1 MISLASSPT
10 QTRIS
15 PEPTEARPARTDAGS
30 QGSRFSA
37 VLAQQDTQATEA
49 QGKPAEAARSD
60 ATDIA
65 PEAEP
70 ALSIEAPIGTVMPEA
85 AKAGKSLPVA
95 LPGLADQADNEG
107 ATEDSDEALAQAAT
121 ADAILAGVT
130 VPQVALPAAPGTA
143 AADAGGEAETAG
155 SGQARPTPYPSLPAQ
170 AKAPAVEPQAS
181 GEKPAGA
188 TVALQVAPQPS
199 AQAAKPA
206 MNTDSDTTTAR
217 PRGAAIERAAAQP
230 ATNDAARQA
239 DFASFTTPASAPAA
253 PASGSAIS
261 ASGEVRPAMQA
272 QALHDLTRIVDRL
285 AAAREVF
292 APATEALAIN
302 HAEFGELSLRI
313 DQRRDGF
320 LSVQLSAAS
329 PDAHRAVAQAVGAQ
343 AFHSAA
349 DGQSQSQS
357 QAQMGTR
364 AGTGEREGGHNAAR
378 HDQPQPEQ
386 QRRAAPQAAP
396 ADNRQPAGIFA

>member
-1 MISLASSPT
+1 
-10 QTRIS
+10 
-15 PEPTEARPARTDAGS
+15 
-30 QGSRFSA
+30 
-37 VLAQQDTQATEA
+37 
-49 QGKPAEAARSD
+49 
-60 ATDIA
+60 
-65 PEAEP
+65 
-70 ALSIEAPIGTVMPEA
+70 MPEA

-95 LPGLADQADNEG
+95 LPGLTDQEDGEG
-107 ATEDSDEALAQAAT
+107 ATEDSDEVLAQVAT
-121 ADAILAGVT
+121 AEAILAGVS
-130 VPQVALPAAPGTA
+130 VPQVALAAAPGTA
-143 AADAGGEAETAG
+143 AEDAGGEAETAG
-155 SGQARPTPYPSLPAQ
+155 SGQARPTLYPSLPAQ
-170 AKAPAVEPQAS
+170 TPKAPAVELQAS

-199 AQAAKPA
+199 AQAAKQAMDTPA
-206 MNTDSDTTTAR
+206 DSDAPAAR

-230 ATNDAARQA
+230 ATADAARQA
-239 DFASFTTPASAPAA
+239 DSASLTTPASAPAA

-292 APATEALAIN
+292 APATEALAIK

-349 DGQSQSQS
+349 DGQSQGQSQNQS

-386 QRRAAPQAAP
+386 KRRAAPQAAP
-396 ADNRQPAGIFA
+396 ADARQPAGIFA

>member
-15 PEPTEARPARTDAGS
+15 PELTEARPARADAGN
-30 QGSRFSA
+30 QGSPFSA

-107 ATEDSDEALAQAAT
+107 ATEDSDEALAQVAT
-121 ADAILAGVT
+121 AEAILAGVS

-155 SGQARPTPYPSLPAQ
+155 SGQARPTLYPSLPAQ
-170 AKAPAVEPQAS
+170 TPKAPAVEAHAS
-181 GEKPAGA
+181 GEKPAGT
-188 TVALQVAPQPS
+188 TVALQVTPQPS

-217 PRGAAIERAAAQP
+217 LSP
-230 ATNDAARQA
+230 
-239 DFASFTTPASAPAA
+239 SFSMTA
-253 PASGSAIS
+253 
-261 ASGEVRPAMQA
+261 
-272 QALHDLTRIVDRL
+272 
-285 AAAREVF
+285 
-292 APATEALAIN
+292 
-302 HAEFGELSLRI
+302 
-313 DQRRDGF
+313 
-320 LSVQLSAAS
+320 
-329 PDAHRAVAQAVGAQ
+329 
-343 AFHSAA
+343 
-349 DGQSQSQS
+349 
-357 QAQMGTR
+357 
-364 AGTGEREGGHNAAR
+364 
-378 HDQPQPEQ
+378 
-386 QRRAAPQAAP
+386 
-396 ADNRQPAGIFA
+396 